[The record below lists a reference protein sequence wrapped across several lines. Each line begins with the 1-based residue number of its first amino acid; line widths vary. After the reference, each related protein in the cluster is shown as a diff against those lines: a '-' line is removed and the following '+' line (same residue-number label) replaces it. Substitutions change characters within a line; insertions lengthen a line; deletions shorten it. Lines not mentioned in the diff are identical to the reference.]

1 MTRLGLLTSVEPD
14 DTFRWNLTCFRV
26 YIAKRMQRFR
36 GGRFWEYWPLVIVL
50 PWRTLN
56 AGPGFLVP
64 SVGIP
69 EDPGLE
75 EGRGDGRVTRG
86 QVFPAVGSDAIRW
99 LRSGGWWLGD
109 QSRGAWKCHVSWGV
123 GRTC

>member
-1 MTRLGLLTSVEPD
+1 MTRLGFLTSVEPD

-86 QVFPAVGSDAIRW
+86 QVFPAVGSDAIR
-99 LRSGGWWLGD
+99 
-109 QSRGAWKCHVSWGV
+109 
-123 GRTC
+123 

>member
-1 MTRLGLLTSVEPD
+1 M
-14 DTFRWNLTCFRV
+14 

-109 QSRGAWKCHVSWGV
+109 QSRDAWICHVSLSKW
-123 GRTC
+123 RTS